1 MSLTLVM
8 TRVFLKIF
16 SRDRQAIFFSLVF
29 PLLMMLAFSLFN
41 NGEAEPV
48 VIGVVDEAQSPLS
61 QAFID
66 SLEADPL
73 FDVVPGIEAVLR
85 SQVIAGDLNLAVILP
100 PEFRGNPSNI
110 DLHVLIDASQTAQMD
125 RVMPLL
131 ERGLVEVERDLRN
144 QQPLFAVNIEDVE
157 ARSQNYLDFVVPG
170 LLALALM
177 QISMGGS
184 GFNLVEFRR
193 KGILKRLFVTPVQP
207 RQFISGMVLSRLL
220 IVLVQLSLLLG
231 IAVFLL
237 NITFVGKLWNLY
249 VFIILGTTIFLS
261 LGFCLGSLA
270 KTQQAILAMNM
281 LLTWPQMLLTGI
293 FYPIDAMPDAVQ
305 PLANILPLSFIVNGL
320 RGVAIDGAGL
330 VTLFP
335 NIIGAAIWIA
345 IALGLAIKLFDW
357 KEVAT

>member
-1 MSLTLVM
+1 MPLTLVM

-41 NGEAEPV
+41 NGETEPV

-61 QAFID
+61 QAFIN
-66 SLEADPL
+66 SLENDPL
-73 FDVVPGIEAVLR
+73 FEVVPGVEEILR
-85 SQVIAGDLNLAVILP
+85 LQVIAGDLNLAVVLP
-100 PEFRGNPSNI
+100 PELRGNPSNI
-110 DLHVLIDASQTAQMD
+110 ELRVLIDASQTAQMD

-144 QQPLFAVNIEDVE
+144 QEPLFAMSIEDIE

-220 IVLVQLSLLLG
+220 IVLVQLSLLLS

-237 NITFVGKLWNLY
+237 HIAFVGKLYNLY

-320 RGVAIDGAGL
+320 RGVAIDGASL
-330 VTLFP
+330 LTLFP
-335 NIIGAAIWIA
+335 NIIGALIWIA
-345 IALGLAIKLFDW
+345 IALGLAIKLFNW

>member
-1 MSLTLVM
+1 MQLTWVM

-41 NGEAEPV
+41 SDETEPV
-48 VIGVVDEAQSPLS
+48 YIGIVDEADSALS
-61 QAFID
+61 QAFINRLQERPEFEV
-66 SLEADPL
+66 SSG
-73 FDVVPGIEAVLR
+73 VEAVLR
-85 SQVIAGDLNLAVILP
+85 LQVIEGDLDLAVILP
-100 PEFRGNPSNI
+100 AQFRGNPSNI
-110 DLHVLIDASQTAQMD
+110 NLRVLIDASQTAQMD

-131 ERGLVEVERDLRN
+131 ERGLVDVERELRD
-144 QQPLFAVNIEDVE
+144 QQPLFAMTIEDIE
-157 ARSQNYLDFVVPG
+157 ARSQSYLDFVVPG

-193 KGILKRLFVTPVQP
+193 KGILKRLFVTPVLP
-207 RQFISGMVLSRLL
+207 RDFISGMVLSRLL
-220 IVLVQLSLLLG
+220 IVLLQLSILLG

-237 NITFVGKLWNLY
+237 QITFVGNLFNLY

-293 FYPIDAMPDAVQ
+293 FYPIDAMPDMVQ
-305 PLANILPLSFIVNGL
+305 PLANILPLSFIVTGL

-330 VTLFP
+330 LELGP
-335 NIIGAAIWIA
+335 NIIGAAVWIL
-345 IALGLAIKLFDW
+345 IALGLAIKLFNW